1 MKLLA
6 HGHTDGIWG
15 RSRLA
20 SDSHTQYPDDT
31 LTVGGINEGV
41 VAGDGDAISSLVSG
55 YRRGVRKSTLSHQ
68 YVSYS

>member
-6 HGHTDGIWG
+6 QGHTDGRWG
-15 RSRLA
+15 GGPRLV

-31 LTVGGINEGV
+31 LTAGGINEGV
-41 VAGDGDAISSLVSG
+41 VAGDGDATSSLVSG
-55 YRRGVRKSTLSHQ
+55 YRVRKSTLGHQ